1 MSKTSELGFTLLEI
15 LVAVFIMAMI
25 LTFAFEAYKGIE
37 EAYARVVSPSNSR
50 DRAARIML
58 DRIER
63 ELVGTVMIER
73 AKGSDPLL
81 QPYFFFG
88 QTHPYSDSEGDTLRF
103 VTRTPLRSP
112 GMPSPGLEIVTYG
125 AVPAPTGPGLSLLR
139 QAEPLPPQLAKEVIW
154 AQPDVVADNI
164 ALFLARYEGDDA
176 GSAEDWDSTGV
187 DRLDQIPKSLVITI
201 SLFET
206 DASGQVVQGPEFT
219 RAIDLPVR
227 PFSLSGDDANQANA
241 DCGQGMTVKQ
251 CMDSFSS
258 QIASASDSLSQAIS
272 DAQAQVQDACWN
284 PQTPSPALQR
294 LKVLMG
300 GVSGFDPGQCK

>member
-1 MSKTSELGFTLLEI
+1 VRTSEAGFTLLEI
-15 LVAVFIMAMI
+15 LVAVFIMAMV

-37 EAYARVVSPSNSR
+37 EAYTRVTGPSSSR
-50 DRAARIML
+50 DRAARIVL

-88 QTHPYSDSEGDTLRF
+88 ETRPYADSEGDTLRF

-112 GMPSPGLEIVTYG
+112 GVPSPGLQIVTYG
-125 AVPAPTGPGLSLLR
+125 AVPAQSGPGLSLLR

-154 AQPDVVADNI
+154 SQPDVVADNV
-164 ALFLARYEGDDA
+164 ALFLARYEGDDE
-176 GSAEDWDSTGV
+176 GNAESWDSTGV
-187 DRLDQIPKSLVITI
+187 DRLDQIPKSLVITV
-201 SLFET
+201 SLWET
-206 DASGQVVQGPEFT
+206 DASGQPTQGPEFA

-227 PFSLSGDDANQANA
+227 PFSLSGNDANQPNA

-251 CMDSFSS
+251 CMDSFSQ
-258 QIASASDSLSQAIS
+258 QIGTASDSLSQAIS
-272 DAQAQVQDACWN
+272 DAQAQVQDGCWN